1 MSLPL
6 PEAGLVICY
15 AYLWRS
21 EEQRGREEGTK
32 DRPCVLVLTTREDDD
47 RTVVLAAPITHTPPR
62 SPDEAVE
69 IPLPT
74 KRRLGLDE
82 ARSWVVVNEVNRFVW
97 PSSDL
102 RSVSRDQPSRFDY
115 GFLPPFLFR
124 QIKERLVATAKA
136 RRLMVVQRT
145 E

>member
-6 PEAGLVICY
+6 PEAGLVVCY

-32 DRPCVLVLTTREDDD
+32 DRPCVLVLTTGEDDD

-62 SPDEAVE
+62 SSDETVE

-82 ARSWVVVNEVNRFVW
+82 ARSWVVVNEVNCFVW

-102 RSVSRDQPSRFDY
+102 RPVSRDQPSRFDY

-136 RRLMVVQRT
+136 QRLMVVQRT